1 MFLDNALAQKLFMI
15 YVTNGIADPKTA
27 LDIVIDMSDDDL
39 LKNIRLYEKPKVVE
53 KNMGGIVSINQ
64 LTQPMGIM

>member
-1 MFLDNALAQKLFMI
+1 MLLDNALAQKLFMI

-27 LDIVIDMSDDDL
+27 LDIVTDMSDDDL
-39 LKNIRLYEKPKVVE
+39 IKNIRLYENQKAVE

>member
-15 YVTNGIADPKTA
+15 YVTSGIADPKTA
-27 LDIVIDMSDDDL
+27 LDIVTDMSDDDL
-39 LKNIRLYEKPKVVE
+39 IKNIRLYEKPKAVE